1 MKKRE
6 PNTAINHAIIFP
18 VLVGAS
24 PTALPVVSDGK
35 SIRAQKG
42 KEKFNILREI
52 IG

>member
-1 MKKRE
+1 MC
-6 PNTAINHAIIFP
+6 T
-18 VLVGAS
+18 
-24 PTALPVVSDGK
+24 PVVSDAK